1 MMEKLIKKIE
11 NYEEELK
18 GDFEHT
24 PKKLKTMGVEVRYLQ
39 EDTTDD
45 CYLITKGGEEYL
57 LHLGGNVIEIYRA
70 KGGEAIE
77 DYPIYFKLTKERAKT
92 SLG

>member
-11 NYEEELK
+11 KYEDVLK
-18 GDFEHT
+18 CYFEHT

-45 CYLITKGGEEYL
+45 CYLIKKGGEEYL
-57 LHLGGNVIEIYRA
+57 LHLGGNVIEMYKA
-70 KGGEAIE
+70 KGGEGIG
-77 DYPIYFKLTKERAKT
+77 YPIYLKLTKERAKT